1 MEGGVWLML
10 LQANLVCLP
19 LPFFNVVYPLSILS
33 INTNESTPSW
43 FKIIEIQVII
53 SSNVHEST
61 PSWCKSFRST
71 SPSLII
77 SSCPFPPR
85 PPNQQ
90 RFWFPNRCLVVWDVG
105 CGAIMLWWNMG
116 TSNSFLN
123 SSLSSYWHSC
133 LTWAAWSMRLIKSW
147 TSGVVSI
154 LYY

>member
-43 FKIIEIQVII
+43 FKIIEIQVTKD
-53 SSNVHEST
+53 SY
-61 PSWCKSFRST
+61 KSFRST

-90 RFWFPNRCLVVWDVG
+90 RFWFPNRCLVVWDSR
-105 CGAIMLWWNMG
+105 CGGIMLWWNMG

-123 SSLSSYWHSC
+123 SRLSSYWHSC
-133 LTWAAWSMRLIKSW
+133 LTWAAWSMRLIKYW
-147 TSGVVSI
+147 TSGVVTI